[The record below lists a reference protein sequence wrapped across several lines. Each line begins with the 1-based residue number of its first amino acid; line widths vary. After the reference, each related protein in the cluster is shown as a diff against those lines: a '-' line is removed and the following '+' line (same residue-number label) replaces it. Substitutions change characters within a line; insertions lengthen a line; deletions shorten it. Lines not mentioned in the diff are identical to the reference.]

1 MSSSTRPILIPEYMT
16 EFQCIGSECEDTCC
30 SGWKVVIDKESYT
43 SYRKTTN
50 SLLKE
55 KLKKSITRNR
65 SNSTD
70 ENYAKIRMSNEGSC
84 TLLDENNLC
93 TIQKELGPDF
103 LSNTCA
109 IYPRVLNRVDN
120 VVEKSAT
127 LSCPEAARLALLNEK
142 GIHFFEEVEPS
153 DTRGFMNKE
162 ISTAKKNDL
171 LWDLRIFSI
180 SLIQNRT
187 ISIENRLIILG
198 LFYQKISTITPVD
211 LKMQLPTMMDEY
223 ISSISD
229 EAFLASI
236 ENIPSNIS
244 IQLNVCKSLINYR
257 YSSGINN
264 KRYIECL
271 EEMLRGLA
279 FDDEEN
285 IENVIDNYLDSYQ
298 NYYKPFAEQH
308 SYILENFMVNYI
320 FKNLFP
326 YDQKNFFESY
336 IMLIVNFSLIKL
348 HLIGMA
354 KYNEGLSVESVVK
367 LIQSFS
373 KIVDHDLKYLKD
385 VRDVLNEVG
394 YTTMAHMAI
403 LLKS

>member
-1 MSSSTRPILIPEYMT
+1 MSSSTRPILIPEYMK

-70 ENYAKIRMSNEGSC
+70 ENYAKIRMSNEGAC
-84 TLLDENNLC
+84 TLLDEDNLC

-162 ISTAKKNDL
+162 ISTTKKNEL

-198 LFYQKISTITPVD
+198 LFYQKISKITPGD
-211 LKMQLPTMMDEY
+211 LKIQLPTIMDEY

-236 ENIPSNIS
+236 ENIPNNIS
-244 IQLNVCKSLINYR
+244 FQLNVCKSLINYR

-271 EEMLRGLA
+271 EEMLWGLA

-285 IENVIDNYLDSYQ
+285 IENVISNYLDSYQ

-336 IMLIVNFSLIKL
+336 VMLIVNFSLIKL

-354 KYNEGLSVESVVK
+354 KYNEGLSIQSVIK

-373 KIVDHDLKYLKD
+373 KIVDHDLKYLND
-385 VRDVLNEVG
+385 VHDVLTDVG
-394 YTTMAHMAI
+394 YTTMAHMAV